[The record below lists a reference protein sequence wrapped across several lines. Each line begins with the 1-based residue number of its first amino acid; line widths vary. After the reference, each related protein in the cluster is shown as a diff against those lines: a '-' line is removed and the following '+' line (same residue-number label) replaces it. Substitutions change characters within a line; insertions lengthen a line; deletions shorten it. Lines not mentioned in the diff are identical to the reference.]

1 VVVAEDNVDHQRVIA
16 EVVRR
21 LGHEAVVAAD
31 GRAGLAAVTRHR
43 PDLLVADVDM
53 PHLDGLE
60 LCREIRADPRIAA
73 TPVVLITAF
82 YLADDPRLA
91 ESGAV
96 AVIGKP
102 FRVPDLT
109 AAIREHLD
117 PPAATGGPAL
127 LDALIETLDVGVVAC
142 DGTGRLVFTNR
153 AMRELFGCE
162 ETLSDWQTRTTL
174 RHHDGTPLRTEE
186 LPLLRALAG
195 EEVRHADLLA
205 EDRHGRPRWFAV
217 NARPVRDATGATV
230 GAVAAM
236 HDMTAQYRARQYQDC
251 KAEVLKTIAD
261 SADAKGVADRIL
273 TAVGTTLGWPYL
285 RLWLVDEVTDLLRP
299 AGIYTE
305 PGRRALPTPAGLA
318 RGKGLAGVA
327 WERGELLWVPDI
339 HAPDSPVLAQVA
351 EESTFRA
358 AGAVPVRCG
367 DQVTGVLSFFSDIR
381 QELEPALGVLL
392 TGIAGV
398 IGAFLEQRRAEVLA
412 LHLAAATDEY
422 IALVGH
428 ELRTPLTS
436 VGAYVDLIA
445 ESPDD
450 TPIGEVREM
459 LEVVQRNNA
468 RLRDLVEKLLDLAA
482 LESGHL
488 PLATQDVDLPA
499 VVAAAVDAIAPAARE
514 RQITVRTTL
523 PDHRI
528 VPGDPARLRQMV
540 DDLLSNAVKFSPPES
555 AVTVTLADDGE
566 AAVLT
571 VADTGAGMP
580 ATEHA
585 RVFRRLYRGGN
596 ARHTGIPGAG
606 LGLARCRVVVERHG
620 GTITL
625 ASREAVGT
633 TVTVRLPGRG

>member
-1 VVVAEDNVDHQRVIA
+1 MACVVVAEDNADHQRVVA

-21 LGHEAVVAAD
+21 LGHEVVLAAD
-31 GRAGLAAVTRHR
+31 GRAGLAAVTWHR
-43 PDLLVADVDM
+43 PALLVADVDM
-53 PHLDGLE
+53 PHLDGLD
-60 LCREIRADPRIAA
+60 LCRAIRADPRVAA
-73 TPVVLITAF
+73 TPVVLITAY

-102 FRVPDLT
+102 FRVPELT
-109 AAIREHLD
+109 AVLREQLSG
-117 PPAATGGPAL
+117 PPAAAPTL
-127 LDALIETLDVGVVAC
+127 LDALVETLDVGVVAC
-142 DGTGRLVFTNR
+142 DATGRPVVTNR
-153 AMRELFGCE
+153 AFRDLNV
-162 ETLSDWQTRTTL
+162 TTL
-174 RHHDGTPLRTEE
+174 CHHDGTPLRTEE
-186 LPLLRALAG
+186 LPLRRALAG
-195 EEVRHADLLA
+195 EEVHHADLLA
-205 EDRHGRPRWFAV
+205 QDRHGRPHWFAA
-217 NARPVRDATGATV
+217 NARPVRDAAGTTV

-251 KAEVLKTIAD
+251 KAEVLKTLAD

-273 TAVGTTLGWPYL
+273 AAVGTTLGWPYL

-299 AGIYTE
+299 AAFYTE
-305 PGRRALPTPAGLA
+305 PGRRALPTPAGVA
-318 RGKGLAGVA
+318 RGNGLAGVA
-327 WERGELLWVPDI
+327 WDRGELLWVPDI
-339 HAPDSPVLAQVA
+339 HAPGSPVLAPVA

-358 AGAVPVRCG
+358 AGAVPVRSG
-367 DQVTGVLSFFSDIR
+367 DQVIGVLSFFSDIR

-450 TPIGEVREM
+450 TPIGEVRDL

-468 RLRDLVEKLLDLAA
+468 RLNDLVEKLLDLAG
-482 LESGHL
+482 LESGHT
-488 PLATQDVDLPA
+488 PLAVAEVDLAA
-499 VVAAAVDAIAPAARE
+499 VVSDAAGAIAPAAAE
-514 RQITVRTTL
+514 RQITLRATL
-523 PDHRI
+523 PERRI
-528 VPGDPARLRQMV
+528 VPGDPIRLRQLV
-540 DDLLSNAVKFSPPES
+540 DDLLSNAVKFSRPES
-555 AVTVTLADDGE
+555 TVTITLADDGE

-571 VADTGAGMP
+571 VTDTGPGIP
-580 ATEHA
+580 AAEQT
-585 RVFRRLYRGGN
+585 RLFRRLYRGGN
-596 ARHTGIPGAG
+596 ARHSGIPGAG

-625 ASREAVGT
+625 ASPEPAGT